1 MVKIDCNED
10 GCSGNALY
18 NYKNEK
24 GYKYCKN
31 HLKTRFIDG
40 KTQYMGNKS
49 RKMCSIN
56 LCSKNLSKESKT
68 LCSFHYEL
76 KLRNLDNIIEIND
89 INDLNKLKKIY
100 KKRLEELNK
109 LTNIEDIQTTFTN
122 NNITKFKL
130 QGLKNITLIEEL
142 IEFKETR
149 QEEFKYLNS
158 INIEKLEEIKEKN
171 MEDFKELT
179 GKYKEIIIKEK
190 NTSLQNNPMCIITG
204 CKISANYNIKG
215 APAIYCSMHAKNK
228 EINKEG
234 IGNLPNQIRNVRTK
248 LCEYIFEDGLDCIK
262 IATCGVGKKQ
272 FCPTHMEEGMYKLS
286 KDKKCKEINCNS
298 TPSYGVENGVAEYC
312 TIHKLENMIQLYQK
326 CIIEGCNKRARY
338 NKTGETGSR
347 YCLEHKEDD
356 MLDNYKDKCIEYGC
370 NENADYN
377 IKSIKKGIYCN
388 LHKKD
393 NMCSNKVIICKE
405 ENCLVAAY
413 FGTRNDPKQYCSYH
427 KETHMYDFTSKKCSN
442 CGLFEVRRKPD
453 LCSYCNLDRYK
464 KTKEMKVVDFLNKN
478 NIEFIHNKSVGYLC
492 GNFKPDI
499 LIDCNTHFI
508 VVEIDE
514 DQHKQYTKECEFA
527 RMSNI
532 YLANGLPT
540 IFIRFNPDDFKVCQ
554 LRNKTLLNTKLK
566 NLLKLINE
574 YKNKNNINYIELI
587 YMYFD
592 CNCNEKCNYIH
603 IKPFVLE

>member
-10 GCSGNALY
+10 GCNENALY

-31 HLKTRFIDG
+31 HLKIRIING
-40 KTQYMGNKS
+40 ETQHMGNKS
-49 RKMCSIN
+49 RKMCIDN

-68 LCSFHYEL
+68 LCTFHYEL
-76 KLRNLDNIIEIND
+76 KLRKLDNLIEINNID
-89 INDLNKLKKIY
+89 ELNKLKIIY
-100 KKRLEELNK
+100 KNRLEELHK
-109 LTNIEDIQTTFTN
+109 LVNVEDIKINFTN
-122 NNITKFKL
+122 NNIIKFKL
-130 QGLKNITLIEEL
+130 QGLKNIIYIEEL
-142 IEFKETR
+142 NEFKENK
-149 QEEFKYLNS
+149 QEELNYLNT
-158 INIEKLEEIKEKN
+158 INIENLEELKEKWI
-171 MEDFKELT
+171 EDYKALSGEYKIIEVKEP
-179 GKYKEIIIKEK
+179 K
-190 NTSLQNNPMCIITG
+190 NNNPMCIIIG
-204 CKISANYNIKG
+204 CDTSANYNVKG
-215 APAIYCSMHAKNK
+215 APAIYCATHAKNR
-228 EINKEG
+228 EINKEE

-298 TPSYGVENGVAEYC
+298 TPSYGMENGVAEYC

-326 CIIEGCNKRARY
+326 CINEGCNKRARY

-347 YCLEHKEDD
+347 YCLDHKSDE

-393 NMCSNKVIICKE
+393 TMCSNKVIICKE

-413 FGTRNDPKQYCSYH
+413 FGTKENPKQYCSSH
-427 KETHMYDFTSKKCSN
+427 KETHMYDYTSKKCSSCN
-442 CGLFEVRRKPD
+442 LYQVRKSPD
-453 LCSYCNLDRYK
+453 LCAYCNPDRYK
-464 KTKEMKVVDFLNKN
+464 KTKEMKVVDFLNEN
-478 NIEFIHNKSVGYLC
+478 NIEFIHNKSIGYLC

-514 DQHKQYTKECEFA
+514 SQHKQYTKECEFA

-532 YLANGLPT
+532 YLANGLPAL
-540 IFIRFNPDDFKVCQ
+540 FIRFNPDDFDYN
-554 LRNKTLLNTKLK
+554 NKRRRTKIETRLETLLKI
-566 NLLKLINE
+566 INE

-603 IKPFVLE
+603 NKPFVLE